1 MKILYGVQGTGNGH
15 LTRSRV
21 MAEHLQQSDLDVT
34 YLISGRDK
42 QDLFAMEPFGDFE
55 HRPGLTFVTNNGKIQ
70 KRQTLKKNKIKQFFN
85 DVKALDLTGYD
96 LVISDFEPV
105 SAWAAKQQG
114 VDSIGIGHQYAFS
127 HDIPKEGGTWLTN
140 TLIHKFAPVRFPI
153 GLHWHHFDSPILPP
167 IVDIQ
172 LNSSDIVKN
181 KVLVYLPF
189 EAQSEVINLLSKFK
203 KFDFYIYSADLEN
216 KDNGNIHTRS
226 PCLKGFK
233 QNLMQSKK
241 VICGAGFELVSECIH
256 IGIDVLVK
264 PLAGQMEQISNAK
277 ALQALGLG
285 KVMNNLDSKICEN
298 FLTSDIK
305 LHQANYPDV
314 AEQLVCWLKQG
325 RWHEQQELADLLW
338 KR

>member
-21 MAEHLQQSDLDVT
+21 MAEHLNQSDLDVT
-34 YLISGRDK
+34 YLISGRNK
-42 QDLFAMEPFGDFE
+42 QDLFAMESFGDFE
-55 HRPGLTFVTNNGKIQ
+55 HRSGLTFITENGKIQ
-70 KRQTLKKNKIKQFFN
+70 KRKTLQKNNIKQFLS
-85 DVKALDLTGYD
+85 DVKTLDLTGYD

-114 VDSIGIGHQYAFS
+114 VDSVGIGHQYAFS

-140 TLIHKFAPVRFPI
+140 ALIQKFAPVRFPI

-167 IVDIQ
+167 IVDVK
-172 LNSSDIVKN
+172 LNSSDIVEN

-189 EAQSEVINLLSKFK
+189 EEQSEVINLLSKFK
-203 KFDFYIYSADLEN
+203 NFDFYIYSPDLED

-226 PCLKGFK
+226 PCLQGFK
-233 QNLMQSKK
+233 KNLIQSKK

-285 KVMNNLDSKICEN
+285 KVMNNLDSKICES

-305 LHQANYPDV
+305 VYQANYPDV
-314 AEQLVCWLKQG
+314 AHHLVSWLKQG

>member
-21 MAEHLQQSDLDVT
+21 MAEHLNKSDLDVT
-34 YLISGRDK
+34 FLISGRNK
-42 QDLFAMEPFGDFE
+42 NDLFAMKPFGEFK
-55 HRPGLTFVTNNGKIQ
+55 HRAGLTFITQDGKIQ
-70 KRQTLKKNKIKQFFN
+70 KRKTLQKNNLSQFFN
-85 DVKALDLTGYD
+85 DVKQLDLTGYD

-105 SAWAAKQQG
+105 SAWAAKQQD

-127 HDIPKEGGTWLTN
+127 HDIPKEGGTWFTN
-140 TLIHKFAPVRFPI
+140 KLIQKFAPVRFPI

-167 IVDIQ
+167 IVDTR
-172 LNSSDIVKN
+172 LMSSDIKKN
-181 KVLVYLPF
+181 KVMVYLPF

-203 KFDFYIYSADLEN
+203 NFDFYIYSSDLEN

-226 PCLKGFK
+226 PCLTGFK
-233 QNLMQSKK
+233 KDLTESKK

-256 IGIDVLVK
+256 MGIDVLVK

-277 ALQALGLG
+277 AILTLNLG
-285 KVMNNLDSKICEN
+285 KVMHSLDSKICED

-305 LHQANYPDV
+305 LHHANYPDV
-314 AEQLVCWLKQG
+314 AEYVVDWLQQG
-325 RWHEQQELADLLW
+325 KWHEQQELADLLW

>member
-15 LTRSRV
+15 LTRSRI
-21 MAEHLQQSDLDVT
+21 MAEHLNKSDLDVT

-42 QDLFAMEPFGDFE
+42 DELFGMESFGNFE
-55 HRPGLTFVTNNGKIQ
+55 HRAGLTFITEGGRIRKRKTIQ
-70 KRQTLKKNKIKQFFN
+70 KNNLKQFFA
-85 DVKALDLTGYD
+85 DVKSLDLTEYD

-105 SAWAAKQQG
+105 SAWAAKQQS
-114 VDSIGIGHQYAFS
+114 VDSIGIGHQYAFL
-127 HDIPKEGGTWLTN
+127 HDIPKEGDTWFTN
-140 TLIHKFAPVRFPI
+140 KLIQKFAPVRFPI

-167 IVDIQ
+167 IVDTRLMI
-172 LNSSDIVKN
+172 SDIKKN
-181 KVLVYLPF
+181 KVIVYLPF
-189 EAQSEVINLLSKFK
+189 EAQSAVINLLSKFK
-203 KFDFYIYSADLEN
+203 NFDFYIYSPDLEN
-216 KDNGNIHTRS
+216 NDNGNIHTRS
-226 PCLKGFK
+226 PCLTGFK
-233 QNLMQSKK
+233 QDLIESKK

-277 ALQALGLG
+277 ALLTLGLG
-285 KVMNNLDSKICEN
+285 KVMHSLNSKICED

-314 AEQLVCWLKQG
+314 AAHLVNWLQQG
-325 RWHEQQELADLLW
+325 KWHEQQELADLLW